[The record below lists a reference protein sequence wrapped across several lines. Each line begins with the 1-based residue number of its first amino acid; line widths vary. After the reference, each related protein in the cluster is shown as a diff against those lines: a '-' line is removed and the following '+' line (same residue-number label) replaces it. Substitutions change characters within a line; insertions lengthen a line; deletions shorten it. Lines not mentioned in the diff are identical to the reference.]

1 MKLKKPKFWDYKK
14 KSFFS
19 YLLQPFTLP
28 ILLNNYLLNNNN
40 KQLNK
45 NIKSICVGNIY
56 VGGTG
61 KTPLVA
67 KLYNLL
73 NKKLNNIIVA
83 KKFYPNQIDE
93 IKLLEKK
100 TNLIHS
106 KSRIDLIGEAKKQ
119 NKEIIIFDD
128 GLQDKK
134 LDYNLKFV
142 CFDAIT
148 WIGNG
153 QIIPAGPL
161 RENLNSLKKY
171 HAIFLNNY
179 DESVNDIHD
188 QLLLINPKLKIF
200 KSKYFIKNIDL
211 LDKNSKYLIFSGIGN
226 PQNFKKILENSN
238 FKVVNEIKF
247 PDHYNYLKSDL
258 EKIINTAIKNN
269 LKILTTE
276 KDYVKIPSNF
286 KSKIGYVEIDLD
298 LFNETEIIN
307 YIENKLNEKN

>member
-14 KSFFS
+14 KVFLS
-19 YLLQPFTLP
+19 YLMQPLTLP
-28 ILLNNYLLNNNN
+28 VLLNNFFLDN
-40 KQLNK
+40 KNKKLNK
-45 NIKSICVGNIY
+45 NIKSICIGNIY
-56 VGGTG
+56 IGGTG
-61 KTPLVA
+61 KTPLVS
-67 KLYNLL
+67 KLFNLL
-73 NKKLNNIIVA
+73 NKKIKNIVVA

-106 KSRIDLIGEAKKQ
+106 KSRIDLIDDAIKKNNQ
-119 NKEIIIFDD
+119 VIIFDD

-142 CFDAIT
+142 CFDAMT

-171 HAIFLNNY
+171 HAIFLNNF
-179 DESVNDIHD
+179 DENIKEIHD
-188 QLLLINPKLKIF
+188 KLLSINPKLKIF
-200 KSKYFIKNIDL
+200 KSKYFIKNIDQ
-211 LDKNSKYLIFSGIGN
+211 LDKNAKYLIFSGIGN
-226 PQNFKKILENSN
+226 PQNFKKTLENSN

-258 EKIINTAIKNN
+258 EIIIDTAIKNN

-276 KDYVKIPSNF
+276 KDYVKIPNNF

-298 LFNETEIIN
+298 LFNENEIIN
-307 YIENKLNEKN
+307 YIENKLNE

>member
-14 KSFFS
+14 KNFFS
-19 YLLQPFTLP
+19 YLMQPFTLP
-28 ILLNNYLLNNNN
+28 ILLNNFFLNKKN
-40 KQLNK
+40 KKLSK
-45 NIKSICVGNIY
+45 NIKSICIGNIY

-73 NKKLNNIIVA
+73 NKKIKNIVVA
-83 KKFYPNQIDE
+83 KKFYQDQIDE
-93 IKLLEKK
+93 IKLLERK

-106 KSRIDLIGEAKKQ
+106 KSRIDLIDDAIKKNNQ
-119 NKEIIIFDD
+119 VIIFDD

-142 CFDAIT
+142 CFDAMT

-179 DESVNDIHD
+179 DENIKDIQD
-188 QLLLINPKLKIF
+188 KLLLINPKLKIF
-200 KSKYFIKNIDL
+200 KSKYFIKNIDR
-211 LDKNSKYLIFSGIGN
+211 LDKESKYLIFSGIGN

-238 FKVVNEIKF
+238 FKIVNEIKF

-258 EKIINTAIKNN
+258 EKIIDIAIKNN

-276 KDYVKIPSNF
+276 KDYVKIPNNF

-298 LFNETEIIN
+298 LLNETEIIN
-307 YIENKLNEKN
+307 YIENKLNE

>member
-14 KSFFS
+14 KSFLS
-19 YLLQPFTLP
+19 YLMQPFTLP
-28 ILLNNYLLNNNN
+28 VLLNNFFLDSKN
-40 KQLNK
+40 KKLSK
-45 NIKSICVGNIY
+45 SIKSICVGNIY
-56 VGGTG
+56 IGGTG

-73 NKKLNNIIVA
+73 NKKIENIIIA
-83 KKFYPNQIDE
+83 KKFYPNQVDE

-100 TNLIHS
+100 TKLIHS
-106 KSRIDLIGEAKKQ
+106 KSRINLIDDAIKKNNQ
-119 NKEIIIFDD
+119 IIIFDD

-179 DESVNDIHD
+179 DESMKDIHD
-188 QLLLINPKLKIF
+188 KVLSINPKLKIF
-200 KSKYFIKNIDL
+200 KSKYFIKNIDQ

-226 PQNFKKILENSN
+226 PQNFRKILENSN

-247 PDHYNYLKSDL
+247 PDHYNYSKSDL
-258 EKIINTAIKNN
+258 EKIINTAIKND

-276 KDYVKIPSNF
+276 KDYVKIPTNF
-286 KSKIGYVEIDLD
+286 KSKIKYVEIDLD

-307 YIENKLNEKN
+307 YIENKLNE

>member
-14 KSFFS
+14 KSFLS
-19 YLLQPFTLP
+19 YLMQPLTLP
-28 ILLNNYLLNNNN
+28 VLLNNFFLDN
-40 KQLNK
+40 KNKKLSK
-45 NIKSICVGNIY
+45 NIKSICIGNIY
-56 VGGTG
+56 IGGTG
-61 KTPLVA
+61 KTPLVS
-67 KLYNLL
+67 KLFNLL
-73 NKKLNNIIVA
+73 NKKIKNIVVA

-106 KSRIDLIGEAKKQ
+106 KSRIDLIDDAIKKNNQ
-119 NKEIIIFDD
+119 VIIFDD

-142 CFDAIT
+142 CFDAMT

-171 HAIFLNNY
+171 HAIFLNNF
-179 DESVNDIHD
+179 DENIKEIHD
-188 QLLLINPKLKIF
+188 KLLSINPKLKIF
-200 KSKYFIKNIDL
+200 KSKYFIKNIDQ
-211 LDKNSKYLIFSGIGN
+211 LDKNAKYLIFSGIGN
-226 PQNFKKILENSN
+226 PQNFKKTLENSN

-258 EKIINTAIKNN
+258 EIIIDTAIKNN

-276 KDYVKIPSNF
+276 KDYVKIPNNF

-298 LFNETEIIN
+298 LFNENEIIN
-307 YIENKLNEKN
+307 YIENKLNE

>member
-14 KSFFS
+14 RNFFS
-19 YLLQPFTLP
+19 YLMQPFTLP
-28 ILLNNYLLNNNN
+28 ILLNNFFLNNKN
-40 KQLNK
+40 KKLSK
-45 NIKSICVGNIY
+45 NIKSICIGNIY

-73 NKKLNNIIVA
+73 NKKIKNIVVA
-83 KKFYPNQIDE
+83 KKFYQDQIDE

-106 KSRIDLIGEAKKQ
+106 KSRIDLIDDAIKKNNQ
-119 NKEIIIFDD
+119 VIIFDD

-142 CFDAIT
+142 CFDAMT

-171 HAIFLNNY
+171 HAIFLNNF
-179 DESVNDIHD
+179 DENIKEIHD
-188 QLLLINPKLKIF
+188 KLLSINPKLKIF
-200 KSKYFIKNIDL
+200 KSKYFIKNIDQ
-211 LDKNSKYLIFSGIGN
+211 LDKNAKYLIFSGIGN
-226 PQNFKKILENSN
+226 PQNFKKTLENSN

-258 EKIINTAIKNN
+258 EIIIDTAIKNN

-276 KDYVKIPSNF
+276 KDYVKIPNNF

-298 LFNETEIIN
+298 LFNENEIIN
-307 YIENKLNEKN
+307 YIENKLNE

>member
-14 KSFFS
+14 KVFLS
-19 YLLQPFTLP
+19 YLMQPLTLP
-28 ILLNNYLLNNNN
+28 VLLNNFFLDN
-40 KQLNK
+40 KNKKLNK
-45 NIKSICVGNIY
+45 NIKSICIGNIY
-56 VGGTG
+56 IGGTG
-61 KTPLVA
+61 KTPLVS
-67 KLYNLL
+67 KLFNLL
-73 NKKLNNIIVA
+73 NKKIKNIVVA

-106 KSRIDLIGEAKKQ
+106 KSRIDLIDDAIKKNNQ
-119 NKEIIIFDD
+119 IIIFDD
-128 GLQDKK
+128 GLQDKNI
-134 LDYNLKFV
+134 DYNLKFV
-142 CFDAIT
+142 CFDTMT

-171 HAIFLNNY
+171 HAIFLNNF
-179 DESVNDIHD
+179 DENIKEIHD
-188 QLLLINPKLKIF
+188 KLLSINPKLKIF
-200 KSKYFIKNIDL
+200 KSKYFIKNIDQ
-211 LDKNSKYLIFSGIGN
+211 LDKNAKYLIFSGIGN
-226 PQNFKKILENSN
+226 PQNFKKTLENSN

-258 EKIINTAIKNN
+258 EIIIDTAIKNN

-276 KDYVKIPSNF
+276 KDYVKIPNNF

-298 LFNETEIIN
+298 LFNENEIIN
-307 YIENKLNEKN
+307 YIENKLNE

>member
-14 KSFFS
+14 KNFFS
-19 YLLQPFTLP
+19 YLMQPFTLP
-28 ILLNNYLLNNNN
+28 ILLNNFFLNKKN
-40 KQLNK
+40 KKLSK
-45 NIKSICVGNIY
+45 NIKSICIGNIY

-73 NKKLNNIIVA
+73 NKKIKNIVVA
-83 KKFYPNQIDE
+83 KKFYQSQIDE

-106 KSRIDLIGEAKKQ
+106 KSRINLIDDAIKKNNQ
-119 NKEIIIFDD
+119 IIIFDD
-128 GLQDKK
+128 GLQDKNI
-134 LDYNLKFV
+134 DYNLKFV
-142 CFDAIT
+142 CFDAMT

-179 DESVNDIHD
+179 DENMKDIQD
-188 QLLLINPKLKIF
+188 KLLLINPKLKIF
-200 KSKYFIKNIDL
+200 KSKYFIKNIDR
-211 LDKNSKYLIFSGIGN
+211 LDKESKYLIFSGIGN

-238 FKVVNEIKF
+238 FKIVNEIKF

-258 EKIINTAIKNN
+258 EKIIDIAIKNN

-276 KDYVKIPSNF
+276 KDYVKISNNF

-298 LFNETEIIN
+298 LLNETEIIN
-307 YIENKLNEKN
+307 YIENKLNE

>member
-14 KSFFS
+14 KNFFS
-19 YLLQPFTLP
+19 YLMQPFTLP
-28 ILLNNYLLNNNN
+28 ILLNNFFLNNKN
-40 KQLNK
+40 KKLSK
-45 NIKSICVGNIY
+45 NIKSICIGNIY

-73 NKKLNNIIVA
+73 NKKIKNIVVA
-83 KKFYPNQIDE
+83 KKFYQDQIDE

-106 KSRIDLIGEAKKQ
+106 KSRIDLIDDAIKKNNQ
-119 NKEIIIFDD
+119 IIIFDD
-128 GLQDKK
+128 GLQDKNI
-134 LDYNLKFV
+134 DYNLKFV
-142 CFDAIT
+142 CFDAMT

-179 DESVNDIHD
+179 DENMKDIQD
-188 QLLLINPKLKIF
+188 KLVLINPKLKIF
-200 KSKYFIKNIDL
+200 KSKYFIKNIDR
-211 LDKNSKYLIFSGIGN
+211 LDKESKYLIFSGIGN

-238 FKVVNEIKF
+238 FKIVNEIKF

-258 EKIINTAIKNN
+258 EKIIDIAIKNN

-276 KDYVKIPSNF
+276 KDYVKIPNNF

-298 LFNETEIIN
+298 LLNETEIIN
-307 YIENKLNEKN
+307 YIENKLNE

>member
-14 KSFFS
+14 KGFLS
-19 YLLQPFTLP
+19 YLMQPFTLP
-28 ILLNNYLLNNNN
+28 VLLNNFFLDN
-40 KQLNK
+40 KNKKLSK
-45 NIKSICVGNIY
+45 NIKSICIGNIY
-56 VGGTG
+56 IGGTG

-67 KLYNLL
+67 KIYNLL
-73 NKKLNNIIVA
+73 NKKIKKIVVA

-100 TNLIHS
+100 TNLIYS
-106 KSRIDLIGEAKKQ
+106 KSRIGLINDAIKKNNQ
-119 NKEIIIFDD
+119 VIIFDD

-142 CFDAIT
+142 CFDAMT

-171 HAIFLNNY
+171 HVIFLNNY
-179 DESVNDIHD
+179 DEKINDID
-188 QLLLINPKLKIF
+188 DKLFSINPKLKIF
-200 KSKYFIKNIDL
+200 KSKYFIKNIDQ
-211 LDKNSKYLIFSGIGN
+211 LDKNAKYLIFSGIGN
-226 PQNFKKILENSN
+226 PQNFRKILENSN

-247 PDHYNYLKSDL
+247 PDHYNYSKSDL
-258 EKIINTAIKNN
+258 EKIINTAIKND

-276 KDYVKIPSNF
+276 KDYVKIPTNF
-286 KSKIGYVEIDLD
+286 KSKIKYVEIDLD

-307 YIENKLNEKN
+307 YIENKLNE

>member
-14 KSFFS
+14 KNFLS
-19 YLLQPFTLP
+19 YLIQPLTFP
-28 ILLNNYLLNNNN
+28 ILLNNYFLNNKN
-40 KQLNK
+40 KKLSK
-45 NIKSICVGNIY
+45 NIKSICIGNIY

-61 KTPLVA
+61 KTPLVV

-73 NKKLNNIIVA
+73 NKKIKNIVVA

-106 KSRIDLIGEAKKQ
+106 KTRISLIDDAIKKNNQ
-119 NKEIIIFDD
+119 IIIFDD

-161 RENLNSLKKY
+161 RENLDSLKKY

-179 DESVNDIHD
+179 DESIKEIHD
-188 QLLLINPKLKIF
+188 KLLSINPKLKIF
-200 KSKYFIKNIDL
+200 KSRYLIKNIDQ

-226 PQNFKKILENSN
+226 PQNFRKILENSN

-247 PDHYNYLKSDL
+247 PDHYNYSKSDL

-276 KDYVKIPSNF
+276 KDYVKIPTNF
-286 KSKIGYVEIDLD
+286 KSQIKYVEIDLD

-307 YIENKLNEKN
+307 YIENKLNE

>member
-14 KSFFS
+14 KSFLS
-19 YLLQPFTLP
+19 YLMQPFTVP
-28 ILLNNYLLNNNN
+28 VLLNNFFLDN
-40 KQLNK
+40 KNKKLSK

-56 VGGTG
+56 IGGTG

-73 NKKLNNIIVA
+73 NKRIENIMVA

-106 KSRIDLIGEAKKQ
+106 KSRIDLIDDAIKKNNQ
-119 NKEIIIFDD
+119 IIIFDD

-142 CFDAIT
+142 CFDSIT

-179 DESVNDIHD
+179 DESMKDIHD
-188 QLLLINPKLKIF
+188 KVLLINPKLKIF
-200 KSKYFIKNIDL
+200 KSKYFIKNIDQ

-226 PQNFKKILENSN
+226 PQNFRKILENSN

-258 EKIINTAIKNN
+258 EKIINTATKNN
-269 LKILTTE
+269 SKILTTE
-276 KDYVKIPSNF
+276 KDYVKIPNNF

-298 LFNETEIIN
+298 LLNETEIIN
-307 YIENKLNEKN
+307 YIENKLNE

>member
-14 KSFFS
+14 KVFLS
-19 YLLQPFTLP
+19 YLMQPLTLP
-28 ILLNNYLLNNNN
+28 VLLNNFFLDN
-40 KQLNK
+40 KNKKLSK
-45 NIKSICVGNIY
+45 NIKSICIGNIY
-56 VGGTG
+56 IGGTG
-61 KTPLVA
+61 KTPLVS
-67 KLYNLL
+67 KLFNLL
-73 NKKLNNIIVA
+73 NKKIKNIVVA
-83 KKFYPNQIDE
+83 KKFYPDQIDE

-106 KSRIDLIGEAKKQ
+106 KSRIDLIDDAIKKNNQ
-119 NKEIIIFDD
+119 VIIFDD

-142 CFDAIT
+142 CFDAMT

-171 HAIFLNNY
+171 HAIFLNNF
-179 DESVNDIHD
+179 DENIKEIHD
-188 QLLLINPKLKIF
+188 KLLSINPKLKIF
-200 KSKYFIKNIDL
+200 KSKYFIKNIDQ
-211 LDKNSKYLIFSGIGN
+211 LDKNAKYLIFSGIGN
-226 PQNFKKILENSN
+226 PQNFKKTLENSN

-258 EKIINTAIKNN
+258 EIIIDKAIKNN

-276 KDYVKIPSNF
+276 KDYVKIPNNF
-286 KSKIGYVEIDLD
+286 KNKIGYVEIDLD
-298 LFNETEIIN
+298 LFNENEIIN
-307 YIENKLNEKN
+307 YIENKLNE